1 VVSLEN
7 VDVVIRGGVVLPMT
21 GQSVIDDGLVAIK
34 KSVIV
39 YVGKASKS
47 PRFIAEKVIEGKG
60 KAILPGLVN
69 CHTHVAMT
77 LFRGLAEDQPLPQW
91 LKETIWPLEAKLT
104 PEDIYV
110 GALLGCLEM
119 LKTGTTCFADM
130 YFRED
135 MVAKAV
141 QELGLR
147 ATLAPGIIESQNTA
161 QTEKML
167 EESII
172 AAKKLHAT
180 AQGRIRFQ
188 LGPHAVYS
196 CSPELLKRIH
206 KAASSLHVGLHIHLA
221 ESEDLARQVKEK
233 YGTTEIRLLEKI
245 GFLGPSVL
253 AAHCIYVSKREI
265 KTLAKHQVKV
275 AYNPVANM
283 KLAQGMPSIV
293 DLLEAGVSVGIGT
306 DGPASNNSLDMF
318 QTVKTASLLQKIRYR
333 DSTVLP
339 AHQALEMAIR
349 DGAKVLGIENIVG
362 TLELGK
368 KADLIIIDL
377 KKPHL
382 LPVHDIYANLVYST
396 TGSDVDTAMVNG
408 KILME
413 NRQVT
418 VTDEEKILEK
428 AQKTAQNLLVR

>member
-1 VVSLEN
+1 MVLLEN
-7 VDVVIRGGVVLPMT
+7 VDVVIRGGVVLPMMER
-21 GQSVIDDGLVAIK
+21 GAIDEGLVAIK
-34 KSVIV
+34 KDAIV

-47 PRFIAEKVIEGKG
+47 PKFNAERVIEGKG
-60 KAILPGLVN
+60 KAVMPGLVN
-69 CHTHVAMT
+69 CHTHVSMT
-77 LFRGLAEDQPLPQW
+77 LFRGLAEDQPLPRW
-91 LKETIWPLEAKLT
+91 LKETIWPLEAKLK
-104 PEDIYV
+104 PEDIYT

-130 YFRED
+130 YFHED

-147 ATLAPGIIESQNTA
+147 ATLAPGIIESQNA
-161 QTEKML
+161 MQTEKILNEGITTAM
-167 EESII
+167 
-172 AAKKLHAT
+172 KLHAT

-206 KAASSLHVGLHIHLA
+206 EAALKLRVGLHIHLA
-221 ESEDLARQVKEK
+221 ESMDLARQVKEK
-233 YGTTEIRLLEKI
+233 YGVTETRLLKKI
-245 GFLGPSVL
+245 GFLGPNLL
-253 AAHCIYVSKREI
+253 AAHCIYLSNREI

-283 KLAQGMPSIV
+283 KLAQGTPKIV
-293 DLLEAGVSVGIGT
+293 DLVKAGVSVGIGT

-318 QTVKTASLLQKIRYR
+318 QTVKTASLLQKARYG

-339 AHQALEMAIR
+339 AHQALAMATR
-349 DGAKVLGIENIVG
+349 EGAKVLGIENIVG
-362 TLELGK
+362 TLESGK

-382 LPVHDIYANLVYST
+382 SPVHDIYANLVYSA
-396 TGSDVDTAMVNG
+396 TGSDVDTVIVNG

-418 VTDEEKILEK
+418 VADEEKILKK